1 MIRPLTGQVLL
12 RVLPKDTQSAGGIEF
27 PQRSITPEEQQ
38 ELNHHPEPPPPEL
51 CYVEAI
57 GPWPKIKCGLA
68 LPPPFPAGATVL
80 VRPAS
85 GTHLARNIGE
95 RLKLVHVRDV
105 LAVVS

>member
-57 GPWPKIKCGLA
+57 GP
-68 LPPPFPAGATVL
+68 PPFPAGATVL